1 MKLLNDRIPFLAFL
15 VPLFLASACSELLE
29 VEVPGDQLKE
39 NEAITNQQ
47 DVMELLQSCYDV
59 NANIYNGRI
68 QYCGELLSDNVA
80 LLNTSGDLGQ
90 IYSHSVSIFN
100 GTVASIYGDPYITIF
115 RANRLLEL
123 LDDFSFTAAERNQIE
138 AQVYFL
144 RAISHWEVLKLWA
157 QPYGY
162 TSNNSHPGIVY
173 KTSTD
178 VEVLPRESVA
188 ANYQDIIA
196 DLERAINSGGL
207 PQSDPYRASI
217 DAARAYLAEVY
228 FQMGNYEQA
237 ASEAATVI
245 SSNRYRLDTIIDR
258 FQPDTVNVPEIIF
271 KTRSF
276 APSNDLRSTAFT
288 NNYRSDLP
296 QPPFIRASPEFFE
309 NYRNDTLDRRVNAWL
324 ELRNP
329 GTPDEYVA
337 ITRFNKAYFD
347 VPVKHLTELKLI
359 RAEALLLSGGDVN
372 TAIGE
377 VNDLRER
384 AYGSDTMNLPLN
396 VPRPTVLEAV
406 RKERRLEMLGEG
418 ERIQQLKRLGALEG
432 ETITIRDDP
441 WDCNGMIL
449 QFPAT
454 ERTEEF
460 EINPQGGC

>member
-1 MKLLNDRIPFLAFL
+1 MKPLTQRLPHF
-15 VPLFLASACSELLE
+15 LFLAALLLGAACTEILD

-39 NEAITNQQ
+39 DEAITSQQ
-47 DVMELLQSCYDV
+47 DVMEVLQSCYDV

-68 QYCGELLSDNVA
+68 QYANELLGDNVS
-80 LLNTSGDLGQ
+80 LQNNSGDLGQ
-90 IYSHSVSIFN
+90 IFSHSVSIFN
-100 GTVASIYGDPYITIF
+100 GTVSGIYGDPYITIF

-123 LDDFSFTAAERNQIE
+123 LEEFPFSAAERTEIE

-162 TSNNSHPGIVY
+162 TADNSHPGVVY

-178 VEVLPRESVA
+178 VKVLARATVAES
-188 ANYQDIIA
+188 YQNIIA

-207 PQSDPYRASI
+207 PQKDPYRASV

-228 FQMGNYEQA
+228 FQKGDYQQA
-237 ASEAATVI
+237 ATEAATVI
-245 SSNRYRLDTIIDR
+245 GSNRYQLDTIIDR
-258 FQPDTVNVPEIIF
+258 FQPDTAVVPEIIF

-276 APSNDLRSTAFT
+276 QPNNDLRSTAFT
-288 NNYRSDLP
+288 NNYRSDLA
-296 QPPFIRASPEFFE
+296 QPPFIRASGEFFE

-324 ELRNP
+324 ELRDA

-337 ITRFNKAYFD
+337 INRFNKPYFD
-347 VPVKHLTELKLI
+347 VPVKHLTGLKLL
-359 RAEALLLSGGDVN
+359 RAQALLLNGGDVN
-372 TAIGE
+372 TAIGDI
-377 VNDLRER
+377 NDIRER
-384 AYGSDTMNLPLN
+384 AYGSDTMNIPLN
-396 VPRPTVLEAV
+396 TPQATVLEAV
-406 RKERRLEMLGEG
+406 KKERRLEMLGEG
-418 ERIQQLKRLGALEG
+418 DRIQQLKRRGALEG
-432 ETITIRDDP
+432 ENILIRDHP
-441 WDCNGMIL
+441 WNCDGMIL